1 MWHPINGW
9 ESNLFR
15 TILPL
20 LSCRKNWTIFAGSTL
35 NSTKGTTYTDNFRK
49 AGHHC
54 LLNSVPMGNVSD
66 GIEGVARSLCNSEL
80 SHTPCTSTIG
90 KMISKKVTSS
100 VWAIEAILNSEKVN
114 LAWDTTNLNGNHIN
128 DVHVS
133 TDSGIFLGISERAG
147 GTAEDYHDDI
157 LTALCNASTNYAK
170 SRQLDSQVILQRFQ
184 APHQLHHVWSRH
196 CQY

>member
-80 SHTPCTSTIG
+80 SHTRAPALLEKWFLRKLRLQSEPLRPYLIRKRSTWHGTQRVLMEI
-90 KMISKKVTSS
+90 ISMTFMFQ
-100 VWAIEAILNSEKVN
+100 L
-114 LAWDTTNLNGNHIN
+114 TRTF
-128 DVHVS
+128 
-133 TDSGIFLGISERAG
+133 FLVLAG